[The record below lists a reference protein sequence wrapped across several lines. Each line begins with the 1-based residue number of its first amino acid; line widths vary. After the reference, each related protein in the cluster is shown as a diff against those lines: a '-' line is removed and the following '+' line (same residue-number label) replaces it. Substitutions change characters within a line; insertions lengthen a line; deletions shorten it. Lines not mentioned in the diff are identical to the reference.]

1 MFSYGQHGQPEL
13 SGFSNSKRIL
23 DRTMQKYL
31 DKPLKPFQL
40 RDLRRTFATCCAEL
54 GIDHNIA
61 DRILNHVSDSQ
72 SGVKGIYQRHE
83 YLAERKAAMLT
94 WGRYIGQLIA

>member
-1 MFSYGQHGQPEL
+1 
-13 SGFSNSKRIL
+13 
-23 DRTMQKYL
+23 MQKYL
-31 DKPLKPFQL
+31 DEPLKPFQL

-72 SGVKGIYQRHE
+72 SGVKGIYQRYE
-83 YLAERKAAMLT
+83 YLPERKAAILT
-94 WGRYIGQLIA
+94 WNTHIERLVA